1 MLKETRSSVQVN
13 FFSFKG
19 GFGLAQS
26 PCGPP
31 ECLGSD
37 DEKEVVAS
45 PGLNVAGQSVYGK
58 SPGVLET

>member
-1 MLKETRSSVQVN
+1 MQVN